1 MSDFVPALGFHWLT
15 PAYDAVVRAT
25 TRERTF
31 KIALIKQ
38 ADFQPGQQVLDLAC
52 GTGTLAVWIKQ
63 RCPEVSLSGIDAD
76 PDILE
81 IAARKATR
89 AQVSITFEQ
98 GLASHL
104 PYPDAHFHRVVS
116 SLFFHHLTW
125 PEKQRVAQELYRV
138 MRPGGEL
145 HVADWGRAGGVF
157 SRSAF
162 VAIQL
167 LDGFANTRDNV
178 QGRLIELFEEAGFA
192 NVSQQQTI
200 ATLFG
205 TLALYRAVKTAVEG
219 LSFGG

>member
-1 MSDFVPALGFHWLT
+1 MSSFVPALGFHWLT

-31 KIALIKQ
+31 KLALIRQ

-76 PDILE
+76 PAILE

-89 AQVSITFEQ
+89 AQVTITFQQ
-98 GLASHL
+98 GLASRL
-104 PYPDAHFHRVVS
+104 PYPDAHFDRVVS

-125 PEKQRVAQELYRV
+125 SEKQCVAQELYRV
-138 MRPGGEL
+138 IRPGGEL
-145 HVADWGRAGGVF
+145 HVADWGRAAGVF
-157 SRSAF
+157 SRGAF

-167 LDGFANTRDNV
+167 LDGFENTRDNV
-178 QGRLIELFEEAGFA
+178 QGRLIELYEEAGFA
-192 NVSQQQTI
+192 NVSQQQTV
-200 ATLFG
+200 ATVFG
-205 TLALYRAVKTAVEG
+205 TLALYRAVKTAVQG
-219 LSFGG
+219 PSFG